1 MADEQDDSQK
11 TEEPTQKRLDDA
23 RQKGQVVTS
32 REVANMMM
40 LGTATLLCVITVPSA
55 MHDLALVLDDY
66 LRDAARIPT
75 DGAGLGGVLRDVL
88 GETAW
93 IMAVPMFAFMAA
105 AVAAAAVQNGIVWTT
120 QPMAPKFDKISPLA
134 GLKRLFALK
143 SLVEFVKNLFK
154 ISAIAVLATVVLW
167 SDRTRLMVTGRLEP
181 MQAMA
186 YLHDLSVWVLAAIT
200 AALTLLAGFD
210 YAYQHFEHHKQMR
223 MSRKDVQDEHKQSDG
238 DPMIKQRVRQLRMQR
253 ARSRMMAEVPKATVV
268 VTNPTHVSVALRY
281 EQGLDGAPR
290 VVAKGVDLVA
300 LRIREL
306 ATAHGVPLVENPPVA
321 RALNKDVEIGQ
332 TIPAAHYQAVAEII
346 GYVMRLR
353 RNGRD

>member
-105 AVAAAAVQNGIVWTT
+105 
-120 QPMAPKFDKISPLA
+120 
-134 GLKRLFALK
+134 R
-143 SLVEFVKNLFK
+143 
-154 ISAIAVLATVVLW
+154 
-167 SDRTRLMVTGRLEP
+167 
-181 MQAMA
+181 
-186 YLHDLSVWVLAAIT
+186 
-200 AALTLLAGFD
+200 
-210 YAYQHFEHHKQMR
+210 
-223 MSRKDVQDEHKQSDG
+223 
-238 DPMIKQRVRQLRMQR
+238 
-253 ARSRMMAEVPKATVV
+253 
-268 VTNPTHVSVALRY
+268 
-281 EQGLDGAPR
+281 
-290 VVAKGVDLVA
+290 
-300 LRIREL
+300 
-306 ATAHGVPLVENPPVA
+306 
-321 RALNKDVEIGQ
+321 
-332 TIPAAHYQAVAEII
+332 
-346 GYVMRLR
+346 
-353 RNGRD
+353 

>member
-200 AALTLLAGFD
+200 D
-210 YAYQHFEHHKQMR
+210 NE
-223 MSRKDVQDEHKQSDG
+223 S
-238 DPMIKQRVRQLRMQR
+238 
-253 ARSRMMAEVPKATVV
+253 
-268 VTNPTHVSVALRY
+268 
-281 EQGLDGAPR
+281 
-290 VVAKGVDLVA
+290 
-300 LRIREL
+300 
-306 ATAHGVPLVENPPVA
+306 TADASGGRTYGPVF
-321 RALNKDVEIGQ
+321 
-332 TIPAAHYQAVAEII
+332 
-346 GYVMRLR
+346 
-353 RNGRD
+353 